1 MFAPLS
7 SPSRVTLWVTLALS
21 STLPGLFRP
30 STTEAADTA
39 PSLQRPPTRGPL
51 RVHPQNPRYFADA
64 TGQARLLVGSHT
76 WNNVQDMGTNDP
88 PAAFDFNAYLDFLD
102 RHHHNFIRLWRWELV
117 SWDTEANREAQSQRH
132 RCAPHPWARTGPD
145 LALDGKPKFDLAQ
158 FDRSYFERLR
168 SRVVAARDRGI
179 YVSIML
185 FEGWGLQFVKEAWK
199 AHPFHPDNSVQGVN
213 GDPSGDGKAVEIHTL
228 GDPRITALQEAYVRQ
243 VVDTVNDLDNVL
255 YEISNEN
262 HPPSTDWQYH
272 FIRFL
277 HDYQKTKP
285 RQHPVG
291 MTFQYRGGENR
302 ALFGSPADWISPNP
316 DAASGFNYRTNPPA
330 ADGAKVI
337 LTDTDHLWGI
347 GGNPAWVWKSFARGL
362 NPIFMDPY
370 DDRVLSRGSQD
381 QWEPVRRAMGV
392 VARLAERLDLAAMQ
406 PRPVLAS
413 TGYCLA
419 DTGRAY
425 VVFVPDDSGATI
437 TVNLAGTEGTY
448 AVEWIH
454 PVTGKMVP
462 SGSVRGGGIET
473 LELPRP
479 GELALCLRRSL
490 AP

>member
-1 MFAPLS
+1 
-7 SPSRVTLWVTLALS
+7 
-21 STLPGLFRP
+21 
-30 STTEAADTA
+30 
-39 PSLQRPPTRGPL
+39 
-51 RVHPQNPRYFADA
+51 
-64 TGQARLLVGSHT
+64 
-76 WNNVQDMGTNDP
+76 
-88 PAAFDFNAYLDFLD
+88 
-102 RHHHNFIRLWRWELV
+102 
-117 SWDTEANREAQSQRH
+117 
-132 RCAPHPWARTGPD
+132 
-145 LALDGKPKFDLAQ
+145 
-158 FDRSYFERLR
+158 
-168 SRVVAARDRGI
+168 
-179 YVSIML
+179 ML
-185 FEGWGLQFVKEAWK
+185 FEGWGLQFVKEAWQ
-199 AHPFHPDNSVQGVN
+199 AHPFHPDNSVQGVT
-213 GDPSGDGKAVEIHTL
+213 GDPNGDGKAVEIHTL
-228 GDPRITALQEAYVRQ
+228 GDPRLTALQEAYVRQ

-370 DDRVLSRGSQD
+370 DDRVLSRGSHD

-392 VARLAERLDLAAMQ
+392 VARLTERLDLAAMQ

-454 PVTGKMVP
+454 PVTGKTVP
-462 SGSVRGGGIET
+462 SGAVRGGGIET
-473 LELPRP
+473 LDLPRP
-479 GELALCLRRSL
+479 GELVLCLRRSL